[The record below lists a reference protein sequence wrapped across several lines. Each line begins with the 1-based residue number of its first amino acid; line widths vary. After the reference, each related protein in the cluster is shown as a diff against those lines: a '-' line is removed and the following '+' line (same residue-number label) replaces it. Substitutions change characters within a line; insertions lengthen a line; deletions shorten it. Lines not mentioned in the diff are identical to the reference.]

1 MCQEECFG
9 TNWTHCI
16 IQTNVT
22 IIFSVYYFGYLQ
34 MSAIIHL
41 LVTSCYLICLLNI
54 DLEYQNITCSLI
66 GYPGLNLL
74 FFCLRSSFPTDNITL
89 LDIFGHFIY
98 FIESV
103 LTTNSN
109 STTPSDHIHLLKG
122 KCFSVLPFSLSL
134 TYTYQMIL

>member
-1 MCQEECFG
+1 MPGRVFWHKLDSLYNSNKC
-9 TNWTHCI
+9 NY
-16 IQTNVT
+16 N
-22 IIFSVYYFGYLQ
+22 FSSVLFRISSDVSNNPLTCYIMLPNMFTEYWLRILEHNLFSNRLPRTKF
-34 MSAIIHL
+34 
-41 LVTSCYLICLLNI
+41 TS
-54 DLEYQNITCSLI
+54 
-66 GYPGLNLL
+66 

-134 TYTYQMIL
+134 TYTY